1 VVGIVS
7 ERDENG
13 EEEIKKDEVVVKR
26 IRSIRRKKIQR
37 K

>member
-7 ERDENG
+7 ERDEKG
-13 EEEIKKDEVVVKR
+13 EEEIKKDEVVKR
-26 IRSIRRKKIQR
+26 IRSIRRKKLQR